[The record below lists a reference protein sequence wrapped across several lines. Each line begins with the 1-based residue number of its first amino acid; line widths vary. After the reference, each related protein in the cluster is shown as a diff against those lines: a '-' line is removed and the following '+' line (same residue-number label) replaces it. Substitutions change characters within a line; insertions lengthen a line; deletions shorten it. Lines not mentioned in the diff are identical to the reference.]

1 MENSRLLPGRGATFN
16 SSRGHEKN
24 LSKKILHF
32 QVSEQLQEGESV
44 EALGE
49 AETASNGA
57 TTAIRK
63 KGCLAVR
70 EQRTYFFQ
78 ACLWEDDLED
88 DQEASVSLSAATRRS
103 DPPDGPAWKWVFLFY
118 RRSAKKRRPTK

>member
-1 MENSRLLPGRGATFN
+1 MK
-16 SSRGHEKN
+16 KN

-63 KGCLAVR
+63 KAGW
-70 EQRTYFFQ
+70 EQRIYFFQ

-88 DQEASVSLSAATRRS
+88 DQEASASLSAGGRQNS
-103 DPPDGPAWKWVFLFY
+103 
-118 RRSAKKRRPTK
+118 

>member
-1 MENSRLLPGRGATFN
+1 MCGWRTAAFCQGGEPLLTRQGDMK
-16 SSRGHEKN
+16 KN

-63 KGCLAVR
+63 KAGW
-70 EQRTYFFQ
+70 EQRIYFFQ
-78 ACLWEDDLED
+78 ACL
-88 DQEASVSLSAATRRS
+88 
-103 DPPDGPAWKWVFLFY
+103 
-118 RRSAKKRRPTK
+118 